1 MRAIGYRKASPE
13 LDHLEAF
20 DIPRPKPEGRDLL
33 VEVRAVSVNPVD
45 YKVASGGGPG
55 APAETGAIKVV
66 GYDAAGVVVETG
78 REAQLFKPG
87 DEVFYAG
94 SVGRQGANMEFH
106 LVDERIVGRK
116 PRMLD
121 FAAAAAFPLTSIT
134 AWEAM
139 FDRLDVAKPVPGAA
153 RAILI
158 LGGAGGVGS
167 IAIQLAR
174 QLTDLTIVATASR
187 PETVQWAKDMG
198 AHHVVDH
205 RKPLAPQIAALGVGS
220 PAFIFATSPIGGVIA
235 DLAELIAPQGRIA
248 LINAESADLFV
259 FRPKSVSIHFELMF
273 TRPLLQ
279 DRRHRGPAQAPER
292 GRRSRRFRARSLD
305 HAGQLRTHRRGQSH
319 ARDDVPQVGARD
331 RQDRAR
337 GVLTA
342 PQPPSRRL
350 KREAVRGLGDAQP
363 PAAHEDVHMRQRLAE
378 GERELVRIVDSA
390 PENDRHEFGDRLW
403 PLFAGLDEPPCS
415 APHGGR

>member
-20 DIPRPKPEGRDLL
+20 DIPKPSAQGRDLL

-55 APAETGAIKVV
+55 GAASDAGAIKVV

-78 REAQLFKPG
+78 RDAQLFKPG

-94 SVGRQGANMEFH
+94 SVGRQGADMEFH

-116 PRMLD
+116 PRTLD
-121 FAAAAAFPLTSIT
+121 FAAAAALPLTSIT

-187 PETVQWAKDMG
+187 PETVQWARDMG

-205 RKPLAPQIAALGVGS
+205 KKPLAPQIAALGMGS
-220 PAFIFATSPIGGVIA
+220 PAFVFATSPIAGVVA

-248 LINAESADLFV
+248 LINGEIADLFV
-259 FRPKSVSIHFELMF
+259 FRSKSVSIHFELMF

-279 DRRHRGPAQAPER
+279 TADIEAQHRLLNEVAD
-292 GRRSRRFRARSLD
+292 L
-305 HAGQLRTHRRGQSH
+305 
-319 ARDDVPQVGARD
+319 
-331 RQDRAR
+331 
-337 GVLTA
+337 
-342 PQPPSRRL
+342 
-350 KREAVRGLGDAQP
+350 
-363 PAAHEDVHMRQRLAE
+363 
-378 GERELVRIVDSA
+378 VDSGRVRSTMR
-390 PENDRHEFGDRLW
+390 ENYGRIDAANLIRSMAFLKSGRAIGKIVL
-403 PLFAGLDEPPCS
+403 AGF
-415 APHGGR
+415 

>member
-13 LDHLEAF
+13 LDHLDAF

-55 APAETGAIKVV
+55 APRESDDIKVV

-78 REAQLFKPG
+78 PEARLFKRG

-94 SVGRQGANMEFH
+94 SIGRQGADMEFH

-116 PRMLD
+116 PHTLD
-121 FAAAAAFPLTSIT
+121 FAAAAALPLTSIT

-174 QLTDLTIVATASR
+174 RLTDLTIVATASR
-187 PETVQWAKDMG
+187 PETVQWAKEMG

-205 RKPLAPQIAALGVGS
+205 KKTLAPQIAALGMGS
-220 PAFIFATSPIGGVIA
+220 PAFIFATSPIGGVIG
-235 DLAELIAPQGRIA
+235 DLAELIAPQGRVA
-248 LINAESADLFV
+248 LINGEAADLFV
-259 FRPKSVSIHFELMF
+259 FRQKSVSIHFELMF
-273 TRPLLQ
+273 TRPLLKTA
-279 DRRHRGPAQAPER
+279 DIEAQ
-292 GRRSRRFRARSLD
+292 
-305 HAGQLRTHRRGQSH
+305 
-319 ARDDVPQVGARD
+319 
-331 RQDRAR
+331 
-337 GVLTA
+337 
-342 PQPPSRRL
+342 
-350 KREAVRGLGDAQP
+350 
-363 PAAHEDVHMRQRLAE
+363 HMLLNEVAD
-378 GERELVRIVDSA
+378 LVDSGRVRSTMR
-390 PENDRHEFGDRLW
+390 ENYGRIDAANLMRAMAFLKSGRAIGKVVL
-403 PLFAGLDEPPCS
+403 AGF
-415 APHGGR
+415 

>member
-55 APAETGAIKVV
+55 GAASDAGAIKVV

-78 REAQLFKPG
+78 QEARLFKPG

-106 LVDERIVGRK
+106 LVEERIVGRK
-116 PRMLD
+116 PRTLD
-121 FAAAAAFPLTSIT
+121 FAAAAALPLTSIT

-153 RAILI
+153 GAILI

-187 PETVQWAKDMG
+187 PETVQGAKDMG

-205 RKPLAPQIAALGVGS
+205 KKPLTPQIAALGMGS
-220 PAFIFATSPIGGVIA
+220 PGLIFATSPIGCVIA

-248 LINAESADLFV
+248 LINAEAADLFV

-273 TRPLLQ
+273 TRPLLKTADIEAQ
-279 DRRHRGPAQAPER
+279 HRLLNEVAD
-292 GRRSRRFRARSLD
+292 L
-305 HAGQLRTHRRGQSH
+305 
-319 ARDDVPQVGARD
+319 
-331 RQDRAR
+331 
-337 GVLTA
+337 
-342 PQPPSRRL
+342 
-350 KREAVRGLGDAQP
+350 
-363 PAAHEDVHMRQRLAE
+363 
-378 GERELVRIVDSA
+378 VDSGRVRSTMR
-390 PENDRHEFGDRLW
+390 ENYGRIDAANLMRAMAFLKSGRAIGKVVL
-403 PLFAGLDEPPCS
+403 AGF
-415 APHGGR
+415 

>member
-20 DIPRPKPEGRDLL
+20 DILRPKPEGRDLL

-55 APAETGAIKVV
+55 APADSGGIKVV

-78 REAQLFKPG
+78 SEAKLFRPG

-116 PRMLD
+116 PRTLD
-121 FAAAAAFPLTSIT
+121 FAAAAALPLTSIT

-174 QLTDLTIVATASR
+174 QLTDLTTVATASR
-187 PETVQWAKDMG
+187 PETVQWSKDMG

-205 RKPLAPQIAALGVGS
+205 RKPLAPQVAALGLKSG
-220 PAFIFATSPIGGVIA
+220 PAFIFATAPIGGLIA
-235 DLAELIAPQGRIA
+235 DLAELIAPQGLVA

-279 DRRHRGPAQAPER
+279 TADIEAQHRLLNEVAD
-292 GRRSRRFRARSLD
+292 L
-305 HAGQLRTHRRGQSH
+305 
-319 ARDDVPQVGARD
+319 
-331 RQDRAR
+331 
-337 GVLTA
+337 
-342 PQPPSRRL
+342 
-350 KREAVRGLGDAQP
+350 
-363 PAAHEDVHMRQRLAE
+363 
-378 GERELVRIVDSA
+378 VDSGRVRSTMR
-390 PENDRHEFGDRLW
+390 ENYGRIDAANLMRAMRFLKSGSAIGKVVL
-403 PLFAGLDEPPCS
+403 AGF
-415 APHGGR
+415 

>member
-55 APAETGAIKVV
+55 APRESDDIKVV
-66 GYDAAGVVVETG
+66 GYDAAGVVVGTG
-78 REAQLFKPG
+78 PEARLFKRG

-94 SVGRQGANMEFH
+94 SIGRQGADMEFH

-116 PRMLD
+116 PHTLD
-121 FAAAAAFPLTSIT
+121 FAAAAALPLTSIT

-187 PETVQWAKDMG
+187 PETVQWAKEMG

-205 RKPLAPQIAALGVGS
+205 KKTLALQIAALGMGS
-220 PAFIFATSPIGGVIA
+220 PAFIFATSPIGGVIG
-235 DLAELIAPQGRIA
+235 DLAELIAPQGRVA
-248 LINAESADLFV
+248 LINGEAADLFV
-259 FRPKSVSIHFELMF
+259 FRQKTVSINFQQMC
-273 TRPLLQ
+273 T
-279 DRRHRGPAQAPER
+279 
-292 GRRSRRFRARSLD
+292 
-305 HAGQLRTHRRGQSH
+305 
-319 ARDDVPQVGARD
+319 
-331 RQDRAR
+331 
-337 GVLTA
+337 LT
-342 PQPPSRRL
+342 
-350 KREAVRGLGDAQP
+350 
-363 PAAHEDVHMRQRLAE
+363 
-378 GERELVRIVDSA
+378 
-390 PENDRHEFGDRLW
+390 
-403 PLFAGLDEPPCS
+403 
-415 APHGGR
+415 